1 MTKKAF
7 LLVSV
12 LSVFSTACLA
22 QEHNDNPHGSK
33 FYYFNKAANLI
44 DNRDSAYFT
53 RIMTPDSG
61 SSKLFNLEDV
71 YFNGKTR
78 LKGKSLTAGPY
89 FKGQG
94 HFDRY
99 YPDGQMQESV
109 NYDNGSYSGVR
120 LAFYP
125 NGRLQDSAAY
135 VSDKIAGARITYYPN
150 GKKQFTAQYNS
161 NGVAVSSVYFFLNGK
176 PYYASSYDT
185 ARKVEIIGDAYDLA
199 GNQIANK
206 GNGTW
211 INYADTFKRV
221 FSKGPI
227 ANGFKEGEWR
237 GKLSDTLTTFVC
249 MYAKGVLVSGTTYE
263 KNGKEYHFTKE
274 EVEPFPKGG
283 LQKFYKN
290 LASNMKY
297 PRKAK
302 ENFVQG
308 KVILSFIIGKE
319 GDFQQIKV
327 VRGIGSGCDEAAV
340 EALQKTSAPWNP
352 GTQYGLP
359 VRVFYSIPIDFSL
372 DSR

>member
-1 MTKKAF
+1 MLKK
-7 LLVSV
+7 LLSLFIALVVSAI
-12 LSVFSTACLA
+12 SAKA
-22 QEHNDNPHGSK
+22 QESTDTNTGSK
-33 FYYFNKAANLI
+33 FYYFNKAAHLI

-61 SSKLFNLEDV
+61 YSKLFNLEDV

-78 LKGKSLTAGPY
+78 LKGKSLTPGPY

-99 YPDGQMQESV
+99 YPDGHLQETANYENG
-109 NYDNGSYSGVR
+109 NYDGRR

-125 NGRLQDSAAY
+125 NGNLQDSAY
-135 VSDKIAGARITYYPN
+135 YFNGKITGERVTYYPN
-150 GKKQFTAQYNS
+150 GKKQFTANYDN
-161 NGVAVSSVYFFLNGK
+161 NGVAISSTYFFLNGK
-176 PYYASSYDT
+176 PYYTSSYDT
-185 ARKVEIIGDAYDLA
+185 AGKVEIIGDAYDLA

-206 GNGTW
+206 GNGTL

-227 ANGFKEGEWR
+227 ANGLKEGEWR
-237 GKLSDTLTTFVC
+237 GKLSDTLTTFIC
-249 MYAKGVLVSGTTYE
+249 LYAKGVLVSGTTYE
-263 KNGKEYHFTKE
+263 ENGKEYHFTKE

-290 LASNMKY
+290 LASNLKY
-297 PRKAK
+297 PKKAK
-302 ENFVQG
+302 ENYVQG
-308 KVILSFIIGKE
+308 KVILSFVIGKD

-340 EALQKTSAPWNP
+340 EALQKTSAPWVP

-372 DSR
+372 DPR

>member
-1 MTKKAF
+1 MLKK
-7 LLVSV
+7 LLSLFIALVVS
-12 LSVFSTACLA
+12 AIGAKA
-22 QEHNDNPHGSK
+22 QENTDTNTGSK
-33 FYYFNKAANLI
+33 FYFFNKAANLI

-61 SSKLFNLEDV
+61 NNKLFNLEDV

-94 HFDRY
+94 HFERY

-109 NYDNGSYSGVR
+109 NYENGSFSGIR

-135 VSDKIAGARITYYPN
+135 VSNKIAGARVTYYPN
-150 GKKQFTAQYNS
+150 GKKQFTAQYDN
-161 NGVAVSSVYFFLNGK
+161 NGVAISSTYFFLNGK
-176 PYYASSYDT
+176 PYYTSSYDT
-185 ARKVEIIGDAYDLA
+185 ARKVDIIGDAYDLA

-227 ANGFKEGEWR
+227 ANGLKEGEWR

-249 MYAKGVLVSGTTYE
+249 LYEKGVLVSGTTYE
-263 KNGKEYHFTKE
+263 KSGKECHFTKE

-283 LQKFYKN
+283 LQKFYKD
-290 LASNMKY
+290 LASNTRY

-340 EALQKTSAPWNP
+340 EALQKTSAPWVP

-359 VRVFYSIPIDFSL
+359 VRVFYSLPIDFWL
-372 DSR
+372 DPR